1 MLTFTVY
8 IRVKTPTDMTEDFM
22 ETAQNIVLGREIWI
36 CSSWMD
42 KITKSWCYSFARAA
56 AEAVQPWFCFNP
68 WKGGRA
74 FSWCRLPT
82 HKARMQ
88 CSFSVWAH
96 ILMFWAGWT
105 SLVTTETISCP
116 KSVSGMEALETTW
129 ASMLAF
135 PLCFWVHSACG
146 GFFVLFFPTAGFNVA
161 CDSQRFQGQQ
171 DLWNLKSN
179 LKGQP

>member
-56 AEAVQPWFCFNP
+56 AEAVQPWFSFNP
-68 WKGGRA
+68 WKGGRV

-105 SLVTTETISCP
+105 SRSLL
-116 KSVSGMEALETTW
+116 KL
-129 ASMLAF
+129 F
-135 PLCFWVHSACG
+135 PAPSLSLGWKPWRPRELPCWHFHSASECT
-146 GFFVLFFPTAGFNVA
+146 VLVEAFLF
-161 CDSQRFQGQQ
+161 CSFQ
-171 DLWNLKSN
+171 LLA
-179 LKGQP
+179 LV